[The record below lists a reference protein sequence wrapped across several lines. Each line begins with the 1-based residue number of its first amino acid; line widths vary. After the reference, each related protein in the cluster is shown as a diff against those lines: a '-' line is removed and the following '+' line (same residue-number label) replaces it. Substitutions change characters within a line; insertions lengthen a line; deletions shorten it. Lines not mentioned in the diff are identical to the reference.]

1 MSKLTFKIQAK
12 NGRYVVDTLR
22 PASSLQD
29 LQKVIH
35 EKSDIAPEEQKI
47 LCGYPPKEVSSYAK
61 DTTLQRLAIH
71 SGDVLVVEKVENQ
84 NPVRERS
91 LEAPQEAV
99 LRREVVPADNSCLF
113 KSISILLDG
122 RTRETTS
129 ELRDLVGGI
138 IFSDPAKYN
147 SVFLGRPNMEY
158 VEWIMKND
166 SWGGGIELSIFSEH
180 FKVEIAVVDI
190 QSQRIDLFG
199 QNGGYE
205 NRILLI
211 YDGIH
216 YDPLVLATP
225 SGAVVQKVFSVADSV
240 VLAKAQAIAK
250 DACKMRQFTDVHNI
264 TVRCL
269 VCGKGLAGPAETQKH
284 AMDTGHINF
293 SEVSSGPT

>member
-29 LQKVIH
+29 LQNVIH
-35 EKSDIAPEEQKI
+35 EKSGISPREQKI

-71 SGDVLVVEKVENQ
+71 SGDTLLVEKVENQ

-91 LEAPQEAV
+91 PEGPREAA

-122 RTRETTS
+122 KTSETSS
-129 ELRDLVGGI
+129 ELRELVGGI
-138 IFSDPAKYN
+138 ILSDPVKYN
-147 SVFLGRPNMEY
+147 DVFLGRPNMEY
-158 VEWIMKND
+158 VDWIMKKD
-166 SWGGGIELSIFSEH
+166 SWGGAIELSIFSKH
-180 FKVEIAVVDI
+180 FKVEIGVVDI
-190 QSQRIDLFG
+190 KTQRIDLFG
-199 QNGGYE
+199 QDECYE

-225 SGAVVQKVFSVADSV
+225 GGGVVQKVFSVADSV

-250 DACKMRQFTDVHNI
+250 DACKMRQYTDVHNI

-293 SEVSSGPT
+293 SEVSPGHS